1 MVNSRSTPYSL
12 RDEAGA
18 ALGSDLAWHARLVA
32 RLFGATYDRAL
43 VPSGL
48 TSAQFG
54 LMCLIA
60 SAPDDTIGALALQC
74 GLNQST
80 MSRNVEQLVRAGL
93 AELVTQA
100 SDRRQRAV
108 WLTEQGARRL
118 QQALPAW
125 RAAQRELMRALDV
138 QLLDHM
144 VGVATALVQQQG
156 LSER

>member
-32 RLFGATYDRAL
+32 RLFGAAYDHAL
-43 VPSGL
+43 APSGL

-93 AELVTQA
+93 VELVTQA
-100 SDRRQRAV
+100 RDRRQRAV

-125 RAAQRELMRALDV
+125 RAAQRDLMRTLDA
-138 QLLDHM
+138 QLIDHL
-144 VGVATALVQQQG
+144 VGVATVLVQQQG
-156 LSER
+156 LSGR

>member
-1 MVNSRSTPYSL
+1 MAQSRSTPYSL
-12 RDEAGA
+12 RDDAGA

-32 RLFGATYDRAL
+32 RLFGAAYDRAL
-43 VPSGL
+43 APCGL

-93 AELVTQA
+93 AELVTQPR
-100 SDRRQRAV
+100 DRRQRAV

-118 QQALPAW
+118 QQALPQW
-125 RAAQRELMRALDV
+125 RAAQRELMRALDA
-138 QLLDHM
+138 QLLDHL
-144 VGVATALVQQQG
+144 VGAAMLLVQQQG
-156 LSER
+156 SPSR